1 MKAHFKCQLQMRI
14 ANVNYQSGSSDF
26 KSEFQKEVKNV
37 GFKYLKLFNMRQ
49 KYLNKFYLI

>member
-37 GFKYLKLFNMRQ
+37 GFKYLKLFNMR
-49 KYLNKFYLI
+49 